1 MKMNKVKLLS
11 TFVKR
16 TGGSKIPIE
25 IDIDS
30 SDIKDN
36 EDFQAIL
43 SSINSLLDFDNLI
56 VLAGSGTSLTF
67 TNIAPSMGR
76 LWDKCK
82 EQDPA
87 LFERTLDAVKFDK
100 NQTKR
105 DEKTGTPWNDIELL
119 LSLCDQYI
127 ALFPDDMGTSE
138 LRSFLEKSKKTILDE
153 TNFTDSIKSVHWA
166 SHDKFIRTLGR
177 RSPKQQRLKLF
188 TTNYDLAFEYAAG
201 NNGFIVIDGFDFSSP
216 SYFNP
221 AWYRYDIVHRS
232 GSANN
237 SSSYIPNVI
246 HLYKMHGSVN
256 WTRERGRVKKVDY
269 KATIDEPVFI
279 YPSSSKYQTS
289 YDSPYLDMMSSFLN
303 SLQQPKT
310 ALLCLGF
317 GFNDKHINNAVTMA
331 LRTNAEFNILIAT
344 KDPFNEQGS
353 FNKEIRDLL
362 TSAINQGDR
371 RIAIIDG
378 TFEQFSNLLLER
390 RKETPEEKLF
400 KTFEL
405 LAQNITK
412 NKGEGD
418 EF

>member
-1 MKMNKVKLLS
+1 MSTVKLLS

-16 TGGSKIPIE
+16 TDGAKIPVE

-30 SDIKDN
+30 SDKKEH
-36 EDFQAIL
+36 EDYQAL
-43 SSINSLLDFDNLI
+43 LTSINSLLDFDNLI

-67 TNIAPSMGR
+67 KGIAPSMGR

-82 EQDPA
+82 EQNPT
-87 LFERTLDAVKFDK
+87 LFEAVLETVRYDK
-100 NQTKR
+100 NQPNI
-105 DEKTGTPWNDIELL
+105 DEEKKEPWNDIELL
-119 LSLCDQYI
+119 LSLCDQYV
-127 ALFPDDMGTSE
+127 ALFPDEDRTGQ
-138 LRSFLEKSKKTILDE
+138 LKSFLEQSKKTILDE
-153 TNFTDSIKSVHWA
+153 TNFTDSIDTNDWA

-188 TTNYDLAFEYAAG
+188 TTNYDLAFEHSAA
-201 NNGFIVIDGFDFSSP
+201 NTGFVVVDGFEFSSP

-221 AWYRYDIVHRS
+221 AWYRYDIVDR
-232 GSANN
+232 GGDNT
-237 SSSYIPNVI
+237 SSSSFISNVV

-269 KATIDEPVFI
+269 KATIDKPVFI

-303 SLQQPKT
+303 CLQKPKT
-310 ALLCLGF
+310 ALICLGF

-331 LRTNAEFNILIAT
+331 LRTNAEFNVLVAT
-344 KDPFNEQGS
+344 KDPFDEKGS
-353 FNKEIRDLL
+353 FNREIRDLL
-362 TSAINQGDR
+362 TSAITQGDR
-371 RIAIIDG
+371 RISIIDA

-390 RKETPEEKLF
+390 RKETPEERLF
-400 KTFEL
+400 KTFES
-405 LAQNITK
+405 LAQNIS
-412 NKGEGD
+412 NGKGESY

>member
-1 MKMNKVKLLS
+1 MEMKKVKLLS

-16 TGGSKIPIE
+16 TEGVKTPVE
-25 IDIDS
+25 VDIDS

-36 EDFQAIL
+36 EDYQALL

-67 TNIAPSMGR
+67 TDIAPSMGQ
-76 LWDKCK
+76 LWNKCK

-87 LFERTLDAVKFDK
+87 LFESTLDAVRFDR
-100 NQTKR
+100 NQTKK
-105 DEKTGTPWNDIELL
+105 DEKTGKPWNDIELL

-127 ALFPDDMGTSE
+127 ALFPDETGTSE
-138 LRSFLEKSKKTILDE
+138 IKSFLEQSKKTILDE
-153 TNFTDSIKSVHWA
+153 TNFTDSIESNDWA

-188 TTNYDLAFEYAAG
+188 TTNYDLAFEHAAG
-201 NNGFIVIDGFDFSSP
+201 NNGFVVIDGFDFSSP

-221 AWYRYDIVHRS
+221 AWYRYDIVDRS
-232 GSANN
+232 VSTNN
-237 SSSYIPNVI
+237 SGSYIPNVI

-303 SLQQPKT
+303 SIQQPKT

-344 KDPFNEQGS
+344 KDPFNKQGS
-353 FNKEIRDLL
+353 FNGEIRDLL

-371 RIAIIDG
+371 RIAIIDA

-400 KTFEL
+400 KTFES

-412 NKGEGD
+412 NKGEDD

>member
-1 MKMNKVKLLS
+1 MNKVKFLS
-11 TFVKR
+11 SFVKR
-16 TGGSKIPIE
+16 TDGVKVPVS

-30 SDIKDN
+30 SEKNEN
-36 EDFQAIL
+36 EDYQTL
-43 SSINSLLDFDNLI
+43 LTSINSLLDFDNLI

-76 LWDKCK
+76 LWEKCK
-82 EQDPA
+82 EQNPEQFDIV
-87 LFERTLDAVKFDK
+87 LNSVQYDK

-105 DEKTGTPWNDIELL
+105 DDTTQEPWNDIELL

-127 ALFPDDMGTSE
+127 ALFPDEDDTTQ
-138 LRSFLEKSKKTILDE
+138 LVSFLEQSKKVILDQ
-153 TNFTDSIKSVHWA
+153 TNFTDAIDSNDWA
-166 SHDKFIRTLGR
+166 THDKFIRTLGR

-188 TTNYDLAFEYAAG
+188 TTNYDLAFEHSAA
-201 NNGFIVIDGFDFSSP
+201 NTGFVVVDGFEFSSP

-221 AWYRYDIVHRS
+221 AWYRYDIVDRS
-232 GSANN
+232 GQSK
-237 SSSYIPNVI
+237 STSSYIPNVL

-256 WTRERGRVKKVDY
+256 WTREHGRVKKVDY

-310 ALLCLGF
+310 ALVCLGF

-331 LRTNAEFNILIAT
+331 LRTNAEFNLLVAT
-344 KDPFNEQGS
+344 KDPFSESGS
-353 FNKEIRDLL
+353 FNKDIRNLL
-362 TSAINQGDR
+362 DSAIQHGDR
-371 RIAIIDG
+371 RISIIDG
-378 TFEQFSNLLLER
+378 TFDQFSNLLQER

-400 KTFEL
+400 KTFES
-405 LAQNITK
+405 LAENMTMK
-412 NKGEGD
+412 KVD
-418 EF
+418 SHEF

>member
-1 MKMNKVKLLS
+1 MNKVKFLS
-11 TFVKR
+11 SFVKR
-16 TGGSKIPIE
+16 KEGVKVPVS

-30 SDIKDN
+30 SEKN
-36 EDFQAIL
+36 EHEDFQAL
-43 SSINSLLDFDNLI
+43 LRSINNLLDFDNLI

-67 TNIAPSMGR
+67 TDIAPSMGR

-82 EQDPA
+82 EKEPE
-87 LFERTLDAVKFDK
+87 LFKLVIDAVQYDK

-105 DEKTGTPWNDIELL
+105 DSETSEPWEDIELL

-127 ALFPDDMGTSE
+127 ALFPEEDNTTQ
-138 LRSFLEKSKKTILDE
+138 LISFLEQSKKVILDE
-153 TNFTDSIKSVHWA
+153 TNFTDDIDSNDWS

-188 TTNYDLAFEYAAG
+188 TTNYDLAFEHSAA
-201 NNGFIVIDGFDFSSP
+201 NTGFVVVDGFEFSSP

-221 AWYRYDIVHRS
+221 AWYRYDIVDRS
-232 GSANN
+232 GESKS
-237 SSSYIPNVI
+237 SSSYIPNVF

-256 WTRERGRVKKVDY
+256 WTREHSRVKKVDY
-269 KATIDEPVFI
+269 KSTIDEPVFI

-310 ALLCLGF
+310 ALICLGF
-317 GFNDKHINNAVTMA
+317 GFNDKHINNAITMA
-331 LRTNAEFNILIAT
+331 LRTNAEFSLLVAT
-344 KDPFNEQGS
+344 KDPFNDIGS
-353 FNKEIRDLL
+353 FNAEIRNLL
-362 TSAINQGDR
+362 TSAIQQGDR
-371 RIAIIDG
+371 RISIIDG
-378 TFEQFSNLLLER
+378 TFEQFSNLLQER

-400 KTFEL
+400 KTFES
-405 LAQNITK
+405 LAENMTAKRLDK
-412 NKGEGD
+412 N

>member
-1 MKMNKVKLLS
+1 MNKVKLLS
-11 TFVKR
+11 TFVKSA
-16 TGGSKIPIE
+16 GSVKTPAE

-30 SDIKDN
+30 SGKKDN
-36 EDFQAIL
+36 EDYQSLL

-67 TNIAPSMGR
+67 TGIAPSMGR
-76 LWDKCK
+76 LWERCK
-82 EQDPA
+82 KQEPA
-87 LFERTLDAVKFDK
+87 LFEAVLDAVEYDK
-100 NQTKR
+100 NQPKR
-105 DEKTGTPWNDIELL
+105 DEDTNEPWDDIELL

-127 ALFPDDMGTSE
+127 ALFPDESKTSQ
-138 LRSFLEKSKKTILDE
+138 LKSFLEQSKKTILDE
-153 TNFTDSIKSVHWA
+153 TNFTDVVRQNDWA

-188 TTNYDLAFEYAAG
+188 TTNYDLAFEHSAA
-201 NNGFIVIDGFDFSSP
+201 NTGFVVVDGFEFSSP

-221 AWYRYDIVHRS
+221 AWYRYDIVDR
-232 GSANN
+232 GGDIRTASA
-237 SSSYIPNVI
+237 YIPNVF

-269 KATIDEPVFI
+269 KANIDEPVFI

-303 SLQQPKT
+303 NLQQPKT
-310 ALLCLGF
+310 ALICLGF

-331 LRTNAEFNILIAT
+331 LRTNAEFNVLVAT
-344 KDPFNEQGS
+344 KDPFNEKGS

-362 TSAINQGDR
+362 ISAINQGDR
-371 RIAIIDG
+371 RISIIDG

-400 KTFEL
+400 KTFES
-405 LAQNITK
+405 LAQNMVIS
-412 NKGEGD
+412 KGKDD